1 MERKADLS
9 STARPRSKRVRGGF
23 DFTSAIRAVAA
34 DMVDRLPDEL
44 GHIDLSRVCVA
55 FSTTRSRSLYGVQA
69 SLTPLRFEGGAR
81 EGKKRG
87 RHYRVQQLY
96 DEHGRE
102 MLYIFTVYLPRFM
115 DLDFRE
121 KLVTIVHELWHI
133 SPQFDGDIR
142 RHPGRCY
149 AHSSSKDK
157 YDAEMG
163 RMADRWLALSP
174 PPQLHNFL
182 QHDFDSIL
190 AAYQGLYGVRV
201 ARPKLIP
208 ITSPRR

>member
-1 MERKADLS
+1 MERRADLP

-23 DFTSAIRAVAA
+23 DFTSAIRAVAI
-34 DMVDRLPDEL
+34 DMVDRLPEL
-44 GHIDLSRVCVA
+44 RHIDLSRVCVA
-55 FSTTRSRSLYGVQA
+55 FSTTRSRSPYGVQA

-81 EGKKRG
+81 EGKKQ
-87 RHYRVQQLY
+87 VFDQ
-96 DEHGRE
+96 HGRE

-115 DLDFRE
+115 DLVFRE

-163 RMADRWLALSP
+163 RMADRWLAQSP
-174 PPQLHNFL
+174 PPELHSFL
-182 QHDFDSIL
+182 QHDFDSII
-190 AAYQGLYGVRV
+190 AAHKSVYGVRV

-208 ITSPRR
+208 LPSPRR